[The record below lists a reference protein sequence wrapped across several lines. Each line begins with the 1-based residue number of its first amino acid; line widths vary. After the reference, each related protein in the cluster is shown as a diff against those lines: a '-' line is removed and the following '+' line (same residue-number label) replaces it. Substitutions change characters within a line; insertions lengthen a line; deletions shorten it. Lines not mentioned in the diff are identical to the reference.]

1 MSQPES
7 LVVATLLST
16 WAAVNAVLSSMK
28 RLVGVAARGVFNSD
42 VKGMYAKWDLW
53 LWRRDPSVVFSAR
66 CWSVCLQKRLMDSR
80 IVFTF
85 WTMSCYT
92 LGWFFKSFLIWTDI
106 SCIFNSIYMTN
117 NLAKVTSFLPVNH
130 KMNIVEKGR

>member
-1 MSQPES
+1 MNKKA
-7 LVVATLLST
+7 LVTVVIANATSF
-16 WAAVNAVLSSMK
+16 K
-28 RLVGVAARGVFNSD
+28 
-42 VKGMYAKWDLW
+42 Y
-53 LWRRDPSVVFSAR
+53 
-66 CWSVCLQKRLMDSR
+66 
-80 IVFTF
+80 F